1 MTKAKTFLT
10 AAAAFGVVFAGV
22 TAALKFNE
30 WTQSQSSVFKRSG
43 LNKDLFQN
51 VSLDQVGNSP
61 DFRLAAKRILPS
73 VVSID
78 TQVEGETF
86 FGERYVRDYSSGSG
100 VVVSQ
105 DGYIVTN
112 NHVVRANL
120 GFGRT
125 QVLDKVR
132 VTLSD
137 GSTVPAQVVG
147 TDPRADLA
155 VLKVA
160 KSGLTPISVG
170 DSRKVEVGQWV
181 VAVGNP
187 LGFEN
192 TLSVGVVSNVNRQL
206 PGTGDAV
213 FIDGIQTDAAI
224 NHGNSGGALCNA
236 DGELV
241 GICSSIATTTNANI
255 GIGFAIPANRMKQV
269 VDDIIKFGYA
279 KYGQS
284 GIQVWNTAG
293 GLGIAEAREEIKRRT
308 SSPVEPPKEGAV
320 VVEIEPNSVAA
331 QAGVHTLDVVT
342 EVNGNK
348 VADFEDFRKFL
359 SPLRPGTQVE
369 LKVWSAGKEKLVKLT
384 LTDAGKGDA

>member
-1 MTKAKTFLT
+1 MTKAKTFFM

-22 TAALKFNE
+22 TAALKFDE
-30 WTQSQSSVFKRSG
+30 WSRTQGSVFKKPG
-43 LNKDLFQN
+43 PPADLFKN
-51 VSLDQVGNSP
+51 VSLDQSSNSP

-100 VVVSQ
+100 VVVTP

-125 QVLDKVR
+125 QILDKVR

-137 GSTVPAQVVG
+137 GSSIPAKVVG
-147 TDPRADLA
+147 TDQRADLA
-155 VLKVA
+155 VLKVQ
-160 KSGLTPISVG
+160 KSGLTPIAVG
-170 DSRKVEVGQWV
+170 DSSKVEIGQWV

-192 TLSVGVVSNVNRQL
+192 TLSVGVVSNLGRQL
-206 PGTGDAV
+206 PGSGDAV

-236 DGELV
+236 NGELV
-241 GICSSIATTTNANI
+241 GICSSIATTTDANI
-255 GIGFAIPANRMKQV
+255 GIGFAIPVNRMKQV

-279 KYGQS
+279 KYGQT
-284 GIQVWNTAG
+284 GIRVWDNPG
-293 GLGIAEAREEIKRRT
+293 GLNIAGARAEIQRRT
-308 SSPVEPPKEGAV
+308 QSPAEPPQEGAV
-320 VVEIEPNSVAA
+320 IVDVQSGSAAA
-331 QAGVHTLDVVT
+331 QAGLHDLDIVT
-342 EVNGNK
+342 SVNGRK
-348 VADFEDFRKFL
+348 VSDFQDYRKL
-359 SPLRPGTQVE
+359 VSPMKPGEQVE
-369 LKVWSAGKEKLVKLT
+369 IKVWSAGKERLVKLT
-384 LTDAGKGDA
+384 LTDAGKGEA